1 MRKMEAL
8 HEPTWRKA
16 GIFEAIKALTFK
28 IREDP
33 SLIQALAENWCP
45 ETKSLVIPWGE
56 ATVTLEDVMVLL
68 RFSVLGFPV
77 FASLESSEMRRAVKR
92 LEKARTKILGNR
104 NNGYRVS
111 QLQWTLRFKDIDDDD
126 SLEHE
131 ALEEQKKVNV
141 EVSYQV
147 RQCMKQLAEDKVKRW
162 EALQEISTNKH
173 LLIKIRGIKT
183 NTQQVVLQPVEDS
196 TPSVPP
202 CSNGAGGSWLSS
214 GENQNL
220 RRWSKQGD
228 RNPQSLGGS
237 VSCKDDLISVGP
249 DGKGVKIKVLRSKP
263 QFSVSFCFFLS
274 RCSLLHRDERNVE
287 DEGGFSSL
295 PSPVSS
301 PLGQAPSVSSSP
313 PQLAVVC
320 HTKRTLNPISLLSKS
335 TFQYKKIEPR
345 NGAEQAGVKYSDFS
359 ELCENGDAVN
369 KVQQSLT
376 KATKVEKIE
385 IPAKIKV
392 GTSTAALKIKREKI
406 KAKFKDELHKLI
418 IPIHATVTRVSA
430 VVTFNIWTFKGHCR
444 SSDTTKGQASF
455 TISVKK
461 STTT

>member
-16 GIFEAIKALTFK
+16 GFFEAIKASTFK

-68 RFSVLGFPV
+68 GFSVLGFPV

-92 LEKARTKILGNR
+92 LEKARTKILGNQ

-141 EVSYQV
+141 EVSDQLMLSLFNAQKRV
-147 RQCMKQLAEDKVKRW
+147 REL
-162 EALQEISTNKH
+162 EI
-173 LLIKIRGIKT
+173 R
-183 NTQQVVLQPVEDS
+183 EDS
-196 TPSVPP
+196 TPSVPS
-202 CSNGAGGSWLSS
+202 CNNGAGGSWLSS

-249 DGKGVKIKVLRSKP
+249 DGKSGPTGDHSK
-263 QFSVSFCFFLS
+263 
-274 RCSLLHRDERNVE
+274 N
-287 DEGGFSSL
+287 
-295 PSPVSS
+295 
-301 PLGQAPSVSSSP
+301 
-313 PQLAVVC
+313 
-320 HTKRTLNPISLLSKS
+320 
-335 TFQYKKIEPR
+335 KKNE
-345 NGAEQAGVKYSDFS
+345 
-359 ELCENGDAVN
+359 
-369 KVQQSLT
+369 
-376 KATKVEKIE
+376 
-385 IPAKIKV
+385 
-392 GTSTAALKIKREKI
+392 
-406 KAKFKDELHKLI
+406 
-418 IPIHATVTRVSA
+418 
-430 VVTFNIWTFKGHCR
+430 
-444 SSDTTKGQASF
+444 
-455 TISVKK
+455 
-461 STTT
+461 

>member
-16 GIFEAIKALTFK
+16 GFFEAIKASTFK

-68 RFSVLGFPV
+68 GFSVLGFPV

-92 LEKARTKILGNR
+92 LEKARTKILGNQ

-141 EVSYQV
+141 EVSDQKYERRSFCRVSSHV

-183 NTQQVVLQPVEDS
+183 NTQQVVLQPV
-196 TPSVPP
+196 
-202 CSNGAGGSWLSS
+202 
-214 GENQNL
+214 
-220 RRWSKQGD
+220 
-228 RNPQSLGGS
+228 
-237 VSCKDDLISVGP
+237 
-249 DGKGVKIKVLRSKP
+249 
-263 QFSVSFCFFLS
+263 
-274 RCSLLHRDERNVE
+274 
-287 DEGGFSSL
+287 
-295 PSPVSS
+295 
-301 PLGQAPSVSSSP
+301 
-313 PQLAVVC
+313 
-320 HTKRTLNPISLLSKS
+320 
-335 TFQYKKIEPR
+335 
-345 NGAEQAGVKYSDFS
+345 
-359 ELCENGDAVN
+359 
-369 KVQQSLT
+369 
-376 KATKVEKIE
+376 
-385 IPAKIKV
+385 
-392 GTSTAALKIKREKI
+392 
-406 KAKFKDELHKLI
+406 
-418 IPIHATVTRVSA
+418 
-430 VVTFNIWTFKGHCR
+430 
-444 SSDTTKGQASF
+444 
-455 TISVKK
+455 
-461 STTT
+461 

>member
-16 GIFEAIKALTFK
+16 GFFEAIKASTFK

-68 RFSVLGFPV
+68 GFSVLGFPV

-92 LEKARTKILGNR
+92 LEKARTKILGNQ

-141 EVSYQV
+141 EKYERRSFCRVSSHV

-162 EALQEISTNKH
+162 EALQEISTNKY

-183 NTQQVVLQPVEDS
+183 NTQQLMLSLFNAQKRVRELEIREDS
-196 TPSVPP
+196 TPSVPS
-202 CSNGAGGSWLSS
+202 CNNGAGGSWLSS

-249 DGKGVKIKVLRSKP
+249 DGKSNSQSLVI
-263 QFSVSFCFFLS
+263 LS
-274 RCSLLHRDERNVE
+274 DERNVE

-335 TFQYKKIEPR
+335 TF
-345 NGAEQAGVKYSDFS
+345 
-359 ELCENGDAVN
+359 
-369 KVQQSLT
+369 
-376 KATKVEKIE
+376 
-385 IPAKIKV
+385 
-392 GTSTAALKIKREKI
+392 
-406 KAKFKDELHKLI
+406 LI
-418 IPIHATVTRVSA
+418 
-430 VVTFNIWTFKGHCR
+430 
-444 SSDTTKGQASF
+444 F
-455 TISVKK
+455 TISKGCFRQNIIGVTIYA
-461 STTT
+461 SLGEDALIYSLNVVGV

>member
-16 GIFEAIKALTFK
+16 GFFEAIKASTFK

-68 RFSVLGFPV
+68 GFSVLGFPV

-92 LEKARTKILGNR
+92 LEKARTKILGNQ

-141 EVSYQV
+141 EKYERRSFCRVSSHV

-183 NTQQVVLQPVEDS
+183 NTQQLMLSLFNAQKRVRELEIREDS
-196 TPSVPP
+196 TPSVPS
-202 CSNGAGGSWLSS
+202 CNNGAGGSWLSS

-249 DGKGVKIKVLRSKP
+249 DGKSNSQSLVI
-263 QFSVSFCFFLS
+263 LS
-274 RCSLLHRDERNVE
+274 DERNVE

-335 TFQYKKIEPR
+335 TF
-345 NGAEQAGVKYSDFS
+345 
-359 ELCENGDAVN
+359 
-369 KVQQSLT
+369 
-376 KATKVEKIE
+376 
-385 IPAKIKV
+385 
-392 GTSTAALKIKREKI
+392 
-406 KAKFKDELHKLI
+406 LI
-418 IPIHATVTRVSA
+418 
-430 VVTFNIWTFKGHCR
+430 
-444 SSDTTKGQASF
+444 F
-455 TISVKK
+455 TISKGCFRQNIIGVTIYA
-461 STTT
+461 SLGEDALIYSLNVVGV